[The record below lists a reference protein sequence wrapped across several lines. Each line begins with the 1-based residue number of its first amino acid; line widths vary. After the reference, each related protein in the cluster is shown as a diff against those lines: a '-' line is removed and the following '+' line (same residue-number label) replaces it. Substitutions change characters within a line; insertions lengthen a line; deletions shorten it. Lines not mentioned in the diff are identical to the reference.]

1 MGARAES
8 GGPDPHALRHAPA
21 SNRPRRPGRFA
32 LQGERSGEESNP
44 RPGDLHQASRLAAD
58 RLGGPLPGA
67 PGPNRTGIGRLQG
80 DCSATEL
87 RGRGAGAVT
96 NRYLIEADAR
106 RARRGASSAS
116 RFRRWARG
124 PAGSSSTFAVRCW
137 STVIPGVL
145 RRLGS
150 PQIVAALRTQEAS
163 RRTSWRRT
171 PNGIRTRVSTLRGW
185 RPRPLVDG
193 GKGGA
198 GRTRTCNLRFWRPV
212 LSQLSYD
219 PLRAAAGAATQVPAG
234 WRRQAMEDQAHFAVH
249 PALRWDVS
257 TPAAWTL
264 RGGRDGSYRYSPRAW
279 RLCPPARSTVASG
292 RRDGAREGLR

>member
-67 PGPNRTGIGRLQG
+67 PGRSRSDDLPLTRRPLSPAELQ
-80 DCSATEL
+80 
-87 RGRGAGAVT
+87 GRGAGAVT
-96 NRYLIEADAR
+96 NRCLIEADAR

-145 RRLGS
+145 RRLDS
-150 PQIVAALRTQEAS
+150 PQIVAALRTQEATEADLVAS
-163 RRTSWRRT
+163 HPQSDSNRRCQVENLESWATGRW
-171 PNGIRTRVSTLRGW
+171 GLGW
-185 RPRPLVDG
+185 M
-193 GKGGA
+193 A
-198 GRTRTCNLRFWRPV
+198 G
-212 LSQLSYD
+212 
-219 PLRAAAGAATQVPAG
+219 PAG
-234 WRRQAMEDQAHFAVH
+234 LEPATTGFGDRR
-249 PALRWDVS
+249 
-257 TPAAWTL
+257 
-264 RGGRDGSYRYSPRAW
+264 SP
-279 RLCPPARSTVASG
+279 S
-292 RRDGAREGLR
+292 